1 MCVFSHNANAGLTHG
16 LSSFIAAPDA
26 RPPAERTLAL
36 LASAGT
42 RPYLLLPPGRR
53 TALSRPIGR
62 GTPRARTAMQTN
74 PHLRDFQESA
84 R

>member
-1 MCVFSHNANAGLTHG
+1 MRISSHNANARLTHG
-16 LSSFIAAPDA
+16 FSSFIAAPGL

-36 LASAGT
+36 LAPAGT
-42 RPYLLLPPGRR
+42 RSYLLLPPGRP

-62 GTPRARTAMQTN
+62 GTSWARTAMQTN

>member
-1 MCVFSHNANAGLTHG
+1 MRIYSRNANAGLTHAH
-16 LSSFIAAPDA
+16 SSFNAVPDS
-26 RPPAERTLAL
+26 RPPAGRRLVL
-36 LASAGT
+36 LISSSPT
-42 RPYLLLPPGRR
+42 RSYLPPGRH

-62 GTPRARTAMQTN
+62 GTSWAQAAMQTS